1 MLTANYHLHFISFFF
16 PGRDKD
22 FSRYIVLTS
31 NLLSRLAF
39 LKAEVTELA
48 SFSAIH
54 ALKSFTAKEAAIPI
68 REKDKRW
75 FSNFQHK
82 LELIIRSSRLQKSY
96 KTAEWKYIYDN
107 RNKHITLKR
116 LFFFFNAKLVFW
128 IMLDCL
134 KIFFAHLHSAVQR
147 FSLQLFF
154 LHSQFI
160 DWVQC
165 KKKNYTLNQQETTG
179 TKQMIIRN
187 KN

>member
-1 MLTANYHLHFISFFF
+1 MLTANYHLHFISFLF
-16 PGRDKD
+16 PGRDKNYWK
-22 FSRYIVLTS
+22 YIVLTS

-68 REKDKRW
+68 KEKHKTR

-82 LELIIRSSRLQKSY
+82 LESTIWSTRLQKSY
-96 KTAEWKYIYDN
+96 KTVEWKYIYDN
-107 RNKHITLKR
+107 RNKHTELKC
-116 LFFFFNAKLVFW
+116 LFSSNAKSVFW

-134 KIFFAHLHSAVQR
+134 KIFSFGIAHLHSVVQR

-154 LHSQFI
+154 LHSQFT

-165 KKKNYTLNQQETTG
+165 KRKNYALNG
-179 TKQMIIRN
+179 
-187 KN
+187 

>member
-22 FSRYIVLTS
+22 YWKYIVLTS

-68 REKDKRW
+68 RENNQTY

-82 LELIIRSSRLQKSY
+82 LELTVRSSRLQKSY
-96 KTAEWKYIYDN
+96 KTGMNIPLWQQKQIE
-107 RNKHITLKR
+107 LKC
-116 LFFFFNAKLVFW
+116 LFFFFNVKLVFW

-134 KIFFAHLHSAVQR
+134 KIFSFGIAHLHSVVQR
-147 FSLQLFF
+147 FSLQSFF
-154 LHSQFI
+154 QHSQFT
-160 DWVQC
+160 DWLQC
-165 KKKNYTLNQQETTG
+165 KRKNYAPNG
-179 TKQMIIRN
+179 
-187 KN
+187 